1 MKILVTGAAGFQPCI
16 ELDEGLER
24 FVAWFRTDY

>member
-1 MKILVTGAAGFQPCI
+1 MKTHVTGAACFQPCI
-16 ELDEGLER
+16 ELDEGLGR